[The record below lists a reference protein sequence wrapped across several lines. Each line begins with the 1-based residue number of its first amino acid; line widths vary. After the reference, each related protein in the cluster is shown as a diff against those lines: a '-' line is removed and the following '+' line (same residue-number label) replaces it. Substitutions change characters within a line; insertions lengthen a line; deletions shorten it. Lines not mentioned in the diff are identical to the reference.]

1 MSVKKTDLKKFHEY
15 LQEKENARST
25 IEKYMRDVKKFFGF
39 AAGEGEINKELLIK
53 YKQWLMEQLR
63 LKRIRIQRTDIQYLE
78 RSLERAE

>member
-1 MSVKKTDLKKFHEY
+1 MSVKKTDL
-15 LQEKENARST
+15 
-25 IEKYMRDVKKFFGF
+25 KKFFGF

-78 RSLERAE
+78 RSLERAEYLKMV